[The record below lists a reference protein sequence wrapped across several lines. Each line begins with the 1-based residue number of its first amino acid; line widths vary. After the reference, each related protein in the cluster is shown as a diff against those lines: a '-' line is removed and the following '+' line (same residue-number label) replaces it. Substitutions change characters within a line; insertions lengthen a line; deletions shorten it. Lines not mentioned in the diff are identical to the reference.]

1 MEPGLSGP
9 GPLFC
14 EKTMNNETVET
25 VRIVAASPEQG
36 KFIII
41 NASDFD
47 ADKHVLFD
55 DSDDDGNDDG
65 DAAASTKR
73 GRKARPTDAAA

>member
-36 KFIII
+36 EYVII
-41 NASDFD
+41 NASDYD

-55 DSDDDGNDDG
+55 DSDD
-65 DAAASTKR
+65 AAPTKR
-73 GRKARPTDAAA
+73 GRKASGSDAAA

>member
-1 MEPGLSGP
+1 
-9 GPLFC
+9 
-14 EKTMNNETVET
+14 MNNETVET
-25 VRIVAASPEQG
+25 VKIVAASPEQG
-36 KFIII
+36 EFIII

-47 ADKHVLFD
+47 DDKHVLFD
-55 DSDDDGNDDG
+55 DGNDDS